1 MRIYFLLLTS
11 LKLFLTLVKK
21 FFHYFILI
29 FYDDLEF
36 KAMSLP
42 RTTIGILTALYV
54 ANWIFA
60 HFYGIDYSMESFP
73 MVYATAWGAYSVKAW
88 KNREHSGYQNEEQ
101 TGGGI
106 NNETIESSDEP

>member
-1 MRIYFLLLTS
+1 MRIYFLLLTG
-11 LKLFLTLVKK
+11 LKLFFTFVKK
-21 FFHYFILI
+21 FLHDFILI

-36 KAMSLP
+36 EAMSLP

-73 MVYATAWGAYSVKAW
+73 MIYATAWGAYSVKAW
-88 KNREHSGYQNEEQ
+88 RRREHHGYPTENET
-101 TGGGI
+101 TGGPS
-106 NNETIESSDEP
+106 NEHTEYIDEP

>member
-1 MRIYFLLLTS
+1 MTALLVLPKI
-11 LKLFLTLVKK
+11 LAK
-21 FFHYFILI
+21 FICKFAHDFVLI

-42 RTTIGILTALYV
+42 RTTIGILTFIYV
-54 ANWIFA
+54 LNWFTST
-60 HFYGIDYSMESFP
+60 FYGTDYNMDSFS

-101 TGGGI
+101 TGGRI

>member
-1 MRIYFLLLTS
+1 MNTLLVLPKI
-11 LKLFLTLVKK
+11 LAK
-21 FFHYFILI
+21 FICKFAHDFILI

-101 TGGGI
+101 TGGRI

>member
-1 MRIYFLLLTS
+1 MTALLVLPKI
-11 LKLFLTLVKK
+11 LAK
-21 FFHYFILI
+21 FICKFIHDFVLI